1 MEPHLEKFFENFP
14 PEPANSVA
22 FLLTQENFEFQ
33 LFITNSTLN
42 NHFDPNRKNVS
53 IIPVRTRQGVK
64 VIYHRCPNCGQIYYS
79 AATLKGDQL
88 ICDRCG
94 AIIVPITSE
103 QLKKFIEEE
112 KSKSKKSE
120 DAS

>member
-1 MEPHLEKFFENFP
+1 M
-14 PEPANSVA
+14 
-22 FLLTQENFEFQ
+22 
-33 LFITNSTLN
+33 
-42 NHFDPNRKNVS
+42 
-53 IIPVRTRQGVK
+53 K